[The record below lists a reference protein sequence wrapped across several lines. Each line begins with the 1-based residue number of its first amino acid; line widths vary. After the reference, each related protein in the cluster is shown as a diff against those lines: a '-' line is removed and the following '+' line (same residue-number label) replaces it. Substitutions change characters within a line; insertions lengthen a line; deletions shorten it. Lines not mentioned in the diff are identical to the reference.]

1 MLSAVLC
8 QQQKLKEGLRIGMRF
23 PQVAV
28 IASSFLSSGS
38 QAFSMSSSTVSSAP
52 SWTDVEASVG
62 KTEVGQALDKETKLR
77 STGQGS
83 AHVANKLR
91 LFDSKEKSPAITFF
105 RDSAA
110 WCPYCQKTMLL
121 IEEKKVPI
129 KIELVPM
136 RSYGDK
142 PEAFL
147 RKVPSGLLPAIEVN
161 GQIITESSVIMDLLD
176 RWHSPEDGYLPMMPA
191 EDDEEGT
198 RKYQRLARLE
208 RELFSWW
215 CTLLFRPEMP
225 GGGMLSGLMGGRGMS
240 SAMQAFMDCLGKV
253 DAALT
258 ETKGP
263 WFFEKDYPTMIDFV
277 FVSHVERMLASC
289 AYWKGL
295 NIRDPKWN
303 LPGINAWLDA
313 FEKRGMPT
321 VVESGGSASFHL
333 V

>member
-1 MLSAVLC
+1 M
-8 QQQKLKEGLRIGMRF
+8 RIS
-23 PQVAV
+23 QVA
-28 IASSFLSSGS
+28 AALALSFLSSGS
-38 QAFSMSSSTVSSAP
+38 QGFSMSSSTVSSAP
-52 SWTDVEASVG
+52 SWADIQASVG
-62 KTEVGQALDKETKLR
+62 KTEVGQALDKENKLR

-83 AHVANKLR
+83 AHVQNKLR
-91 LFDSKEKSPAITFF
+91 LFDSKDTSPAITLF
-105 RDSAA
+105 RDQAG

-161 GQIITESSVIMDLLD
+161 GKIITESSVIMELLD
-176 RWHSPEDGYLPMMPA
+176 RYHSPEDGYLPMMPA
-191 EDDEEGT
+191 EDDEEGN

-215 CTLLFRPEMP
+215 CTVLFRPEMP
-225 GGGMLSGLMGGRGMS
+225 GGGMLSGLLGGGGMS
-240 SAMQAFMDCLGKV
+240 GAMQGFMDCLSKV
-253 DAALT
+253 DVALT
-258 ETKGP
+258 VTKGP
-263 WFFEKDYPTMIDFV
+263 WFFDHDYPTMIDFV

-313 FEKRGMPT
+313 FEKRGT
-321 VVESGGSASFHL
+321 YVNVSYLKRVAQQASFF
-333 V
+333 VSRV